1 MMARTPPKLADLH
14 PRLRERV
21 GDLVIAHEQAFPER
35 ALCLIWGHRSTA
47 EQTSAFTA
55 GRSKIDPG
63 SGRFSLHN
71 YQPSLAA
78 DLWVYMEEGATGHA
92 FFEGR
97 PPKKLGLSLQLL
109 KRGALRGFYIPM
121 GKLAEMVGLEAGA
134 LWKTFRDGPH
144 VQLAKEERIKALQS
158 ALNAKGFDCGFVD
171 GDFGPMTKSAIRR
184 AGISYGGPWSVSWRQ
199 RRLMPCSP
207 ALWSWLH
214 EKDDTA

>member
-1 MMARTPPKLADLH
+1 MADLH

-21 GDLVIAHEQAFPER
+21 SDLVIAHEQAFPER

-47 EQTSAFTA
+47 EQTSAFRA
-55 GRSKIDPG
+55 GRSKIDPR

-71 YQPSLAA
+71 YHPALAA
-78 DLWVYMEEGATGHA
+78 DLWVYIEESATDHT

-97 PPKKLGLSLQLL
+97 PPKALGLRLQLL

-121 GKLAEMVGLEAGA
+121 AKLATMVGLEAGA
-134 LWKTFRDGPH
+134 LWRTFRDGPH
-144 VQLAKEERIKALQS
+144 VQLKKQERIEALQCG
-158 ALNAKGFDCGFVD
+158 LNEKGFECGLVD
-171 GDFGPMTKSAIRR
+171 GDFGPKTKGALRL
-184 AGISYGGPWSVSWRQ
+184 AGIASGGAWSVSWRQ

-214 EKDDTA
+214 EKDDNA